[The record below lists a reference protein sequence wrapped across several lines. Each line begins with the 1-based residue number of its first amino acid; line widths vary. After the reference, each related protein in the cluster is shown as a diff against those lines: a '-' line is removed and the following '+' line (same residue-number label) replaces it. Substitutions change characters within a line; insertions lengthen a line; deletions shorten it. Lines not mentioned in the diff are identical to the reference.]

1 MRRVVITGCGTIN
14 ALGNNVSETWTSL
27 QEGKSGINHLDIKDV
42 NKLSSKVGA
51 QVKIDDNSLEKI
63 LKKKRDNFDRV
74 TLLALLA
81 CQEAVNCSGINFD
94 ETLGKSSG
102 VILGTAGGGLITQDS
117 SFQKVYSENKN
128 RVHPLTVPKLMHNAA
143 TSQISIDYD
152 VFGPS
157 FTISTACASSSHAI
171 GQAFQ
176 MIRNGNVLAV
186 LAGGSESMLCYG
198 GLKAWEGLRITAKEK
213 CRPFC
218 ATRDGMIQ
226 GEGATVFVLE
236 ELEHAL
242 KRKAEIHAEIIGFSM
257 TADSSNF
264 LNPSVDG
271 LIRAM
276 SLALID
282 AKLSP
287 IDINYINTHGTGTA
301 VNDRAES
308 LAILKL
314 FGNERNTYLA
324 SSTKSMHGHL
334 IGASGAIEL
343 LSCILA
349 LKKGVLAPTINFEK
363 YDGQCN
369 INLVTNDAQN
379 LHVSQTISNS
389 FAFGGLNAVL
399 VLKKFH

>member
-14 ALGNNVSETWTSL
+14 ALGDNVLETWEAM
-27 QEGKSGINHLDIKDV
+27 QKGKCGIKQLDIFDV
-42 NKLSSKVGA
+42 DKLSSAVGA
-51 QVKIDDNSLEKI
+51 QIKISDNILEKV
-63 LKKKRDNFDRV
+63 LEKKPDKFDRT
-74 TLLALLA
+74 TLLALIA
-81 CQEAVNCSGINFD
+81 SKEAIKCSGINFT

-102 VILGTAGGGLITQDS
+102 VIMGTAGGGLGTQDS
-117 SFQKVYSENKN
+117 NFRKVYSENKN
-128 RVHPLTVPKLMHNAA
+128 RIHPLTVPKLMHNAA

-152 VFGPS
+152 IFGPS

-176 MIRNGNVLAV
+176 MIRSGSMLSMI
-186 LAGGSESMLCYG
+186 AGGSESMLCYG

-226 GEGATVFVLE
+226 GEGATVYVLE

-242 KRKAEIHAEIIGFSM
+242 KRGAEIYAEIVGFSM
-257 TADSSNF
+257 TSDSSDF

-276 SLALID
+276 SLALSD
-282 AKLSP
+282 ANLSP
-287 IDINYINTHGTGTA
+287 IDINYINTHGTGTT
-301 VNDRAES
+301 VNDRIES

-314 FGNERNTYLA
+314 FGKENNTYLA

-334 IGASGAIEL
+334 IGASGALEL
-343 LSCILA
+343 LPCILA
-349 LKKGVLAPTINFEK
+349 LRKGILAPTVNYEM
-363 YDGQCN
+363 YDAKCN
-369 INLVTNDAQN
+369 INLVTNEATDLN
-379 LHVSQTISNS
+379 VLNTISNS

-399 VLKKFH
+399 VLKRFH

>member
-1 MRRVVITGCGTIN
+1 M
-14 ALGNNVSETWTSL
+14 
-27 QEGKSGINHLDIKDV
+27 
-42 NKLSSKVGA
+42 
-51 QVKIDDNSLEKI
+51 
-63 LKKKRDNFDRV
+63 
-74 TLLALLA
+74 ALLA

-94 ETLGKSSG
+94 EGLGKSSG
-102 VILGTAGGGLITQDS
+102 VILGTAGGGLITQDN

-186 LAGGSESMLCYG
+186 VAGGSESMLCYG

-276 SLALID
+276 SLALLD

-287 IDINYINTHGTGTA
+287 TDINYINTHGTGTT
-301 VNDRAES
+301 VNDRVES
-308 LAILKL
+308 SAILKL

-369 INLVTNDAQN
+369 INLVTNDAQT
-379 LHVSQTISNS
+379 LPVSQTISNS